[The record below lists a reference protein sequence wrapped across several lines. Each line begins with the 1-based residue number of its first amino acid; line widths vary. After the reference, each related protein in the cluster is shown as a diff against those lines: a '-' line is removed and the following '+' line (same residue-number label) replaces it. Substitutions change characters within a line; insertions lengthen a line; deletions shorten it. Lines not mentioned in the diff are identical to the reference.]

1 MDVSQPQN
9 TTGIY
14 PGDLVTYHGLK
25 GVKFGIQVGNSI
37 LRKGEK
43 TEKFI
48 SHFYDIKKLQPVP
61 YPPSLYPMD
70 YEGARAA
77 RMAIGADADG
87 KPVLFW
93 AEGKGKLRYVPG
105 EDSTGASLSEM
116 AEIASEL
123 GLRNAINLDG
133 GGSAQILLDGARHL
147 HISDRNT
154 EDNSD
159 AERLVP
165 LGLVVR

>member
-1 MDVSQPQN
+1 MD
-9 TTGIY
+9 
-14 PGDLVTYHGLK
+14 
-25 GVKFGIQVGNSI
+25 F
-37 LRKGEK
+37 EK
-43 TEKFI
+43 
-48 SHFYDIKKLQPVP
+48 
-61 YPPSLYPMD
+61 
-70 YEGARAA
+70 ARAA
-77 RMAIGADADG
+77 RIALGADKEG

-93 AEGKGKLRYVPG
+93 AEGKGKLSYVPG

-116 AEIASEL
+116 ADIAADL

-133 GGSAQILLDGARHL
+133 GGSAQILVDGARAL
-147 HISDRNT
+147 HISDRNK